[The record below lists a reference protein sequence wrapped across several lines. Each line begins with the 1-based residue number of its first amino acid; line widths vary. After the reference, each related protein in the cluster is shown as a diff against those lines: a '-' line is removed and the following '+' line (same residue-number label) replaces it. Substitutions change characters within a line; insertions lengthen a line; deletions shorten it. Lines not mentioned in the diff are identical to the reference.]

1 MKRLKAKAHL
11 VRFALVIGV
20 LIGNAVGPF
29 DRTSTVAAQ
38 AAPFTIGGFNLV
50 NTVRVGR
57 TTFEYTYTAQLTNTG
72 GVGTL
77 GNVAAHVQSLKPSV
91 IVIDGDLTFGPLAGG
106 GTGASQDTFKI
117 RVDRQFPF
125 ADADLQ
131 WTFDAVFPTLNVT
144 ILASPKEFLVGSST
158 QVRIQAQVTPN
169 PNLNTS
175 SVQLRRVGG
184 PILCNLFDNGILAN
198 GDDVAGDS
206 VYSCFVTFL
215 ENAPS
220 TIGIF
225 VTATVAGQPQS
236 SGPSNLLAVNP
247 LSQAD
252 AQLVVNVQQQ
262 ADDAW
267 HIALA
272 QLGDTLAARQQV
284 VNGLKMTPGV
294 QDAGVS
300 ADGFTIWILYASG
313 IHGGLMLN
321 PAGTRGGHS
330 HAPVPGTPPIASK
343 LTASPPTFTAA
354 AFGSGQQAQ
363 AVGDTPIGNNNV
375 LVWDAYNSQFAP
387 FDEGPGLQ
395 ALFNASL
402 CPKFNVTYLVDAQ
415 ATVNSVKTF
424 TNYGTIIL
432 VTHGA
437 VDGQG
442 QVVFLTRETASL
454 VNQVLHGIDLIL
466 GRISVMGN
474 VFAIRPSFISSL
486 AGSFQEAN
494 IYNGSCQSSANNTM
508 GDACIGK
515 GAKTYHGFTRVV
527 NSNFAQSVATQLLT
541 PMVQKFDNTGTAFGA
556 AVPKVDPTAPNAT
569 FTQQGD
575 PKLVYDGELK
585 NGDFEKDLASWITAG
600 DARSVPQLGLF
611 TPQDGAKMGLIST
624 GLGFTVTSG
633 SVEQNFCLKNTATHV
648 AFSWNYN
655 SEEFKEWCGPQ
666 HPFDDPF
673 VVEIIHPAGTT
684 TLLSKT
690 VDSLCAVVA
699 PSPLAFDQSKP
710 GCVVTPNVG
719 VGTGGQDCTVWTTG
733 WQAENIDISALAV
746 SNNGAGVKLRLRV
759 FDAGDSIFDTA
770 VLLDKIRIIP

>member
-1 MKRLKAKAHL
+1 MNRLKAKAHRL
-11 VRFALVIGV
+11 RFALAIGV
-20 LIGNAVGPF
+20 LVGNAVGPF
-29 DRTSTVAAQ
+29 DRATVTAAVS
-38 AAPFTIGGFNLV
+38 PFTIGQFALL

-57 TTFEYTYTAQLTNTG
+57 TTFENTYSAQLTNTG
-72 GVGTL
+72 AIGTI
-77 GNVAAHVQSLKPSV
+77 GNVTAQVQSLKPSV
-91 IVIDGDLTFGPLAGG
+91 VVIDGELTFGSLAAGA
-106 GTGASQDTFKI
+106 TGVSQDTFKI
-117 RVDRQFPF
+117 RVDRQVPF
-125 ADADLQ
+125 AESDLQ
-131 WTFDAVFPTLNVT
+131 WTFAAAFPTLSVS
-144 ILASPKEFLVGSST
+144 IQASPKEFLVGSST
-158 QVRIQAQVTPN
+158 QVRIQAQVTPD
-169 PNLNTS
+169 PSLNTS

-184 PILCNLFDNGILAN
+184 PILCNLLDNGILAN

-225 VTATVAGQPQS
+225 VTATVAGQTQS

-252 AQLVVNVQQQ
+252 AQLVFNVQQQ

-267 HIALA
+267 HAALA

-284 VNGLKMTPGV
+284 VNGLKTTAGV
-294 QDAGVS
+294 QDAGISTDLV
-300 ADGFTIWILYASG
+300 TIWILYTSG
-313 IHGGLMLN
+313 LHGGLMLN
-321 PAGTRGGHS
+321 PVGTRGAHVHDRS
-330 HAPVPGTPPIASK
+330 PVTPAIESK
-343 LTASPPTFTAA
+343 LIAPPSTLRASS
-354 AFGSGQQAQ
+354 GSGQQVQ

-375 LVWDAYNSQFAP
+375 LIWDAYNSQFAP

-442 QVVFLTRETASL
+442 QVVFLTRENASI
-454 VNQVLHGIDLIL
+454 VNMLLHGIDLVL
-466 GRISVMGN
+466 GRISVMGQ
-474 VFAIRPSFISSL
+474 VFAIRPSLISSL
-486 AGSFQEAN
+486 PGSFPDAN
-494 IYNGSCQSSANNTM
+494 IYNGSCQSSANSTM
-508 GDACIGK
+508 GDACVGK

-527 NSNFAQSVATQLLT
+527 NSNFAQSVATQLFT

-585 NGDFEKDLASWITAG
+585 NGDFEKDLTSWTVAG
-600 DARSVPQLGLF
+600 DARSIPQLGLF
-611 TPQDGAKMGLIST
+611 TPQDGAKMSIIST
-624 GLGFTVTSG
+624 GLGFTTSSG
-633 SVEQNFCLKNTATHV
+633 SIEQNLCLKNTATHV
-648 AFSWNYN
+648 AFSWHYS

-673 VVEIIHPAGTT
+673 VVEIIHPGGTT
-684 TLLSKT
+684 QLLSKT
-690 VDSLCAVVA
+690 VDSLCALVV
-699 PSPLAFDQSKP
+699 PSGLAFDQSKP
-710 GCVVTPNVG
+710 GCVVSPNVG

-733 WQAENIDISALAV
+733 WQAENVDISALAI
-746 SNNGAGVKLRLRV
+746 SNNGAGVKLRFRV

-770 VLLDKIRIIP
+770 VLLDKIRIVP